1 MARGCELLAEVVPL
15 VEVEVLMELDAGG
28 GDREFRVV
36 DGERIHCQDR
46 RFRLSCAFWYIL
58 RARVLRMA
66 LEGGRF
72 SLSVMSTQRFETAAR
87 VMP

>member
-1 MARGCELLAEVVPL
+1 
-15 VEVEVLMELDAGG
+15 MELDASRSDG
-28 GDREFRVV
+28 EFRVG
-36 DGERIHCQDR
+36 DGEGGHGKEW
-46 RFRLSCAFWYIL
+46 RFRLSWAFWYIL

-72 SLSVMSTQRFETAAR
+72 SLSVMSTHRFETAAR